1 MSSHTYSTTT
11 CRQLAFLIIT
21 AYFKMKICGL
31 SGNCMKIKRVKKWA
45 KKAVWL
51 SNLHLSLRD
60 SRCAYSKWTS
70 SWIILSYLNLLLKLA
85 LHYHLMNTLWEY
97 CMQKGLTSALM
108 SLNLVMKACLTTSTA
123 TSEAI
128 TMTTSGNSTHKWSKI
143 KHEKLISVNVQY
155 NITYKKVSDSLMQLC
170 VQLPGFHENCSMFR
184 RQTMSRRI

>member
-1 MSSHTYSTTT
+1 MWHVWELHESEKSE
-11 CRQLAFLIIT
+11 
-21 AYFKMKICGL
+21 
-31 SGNCMKIKRVKKWA
+31 KRS

-60 SRCAYSKWTS
+60 SRCAYSKRTG
-70 SWIILSYLNLLLKLA
+70 SWIILSYLNVLLSRNL
-85 LHYHLMNTLWEY
+85 LHYHLMNTLWEC

-155 NITYKKVSDSLMQLC
+155 NITYKKVSDSLLQLF